1 MVLEV
6 VMQQQIDHAAVK
18 AILNVLRRKIARRT
32 TEDDAASMLARFIKE
47 LTPKYEFLRYIT
59 INQSV
64 YSESETIKVSP
75 QMNYVDEQQVFS
87 ALQDLVKK
95 SVHEMKEKADFF
107 FIREFQDAFEDIE
120 PAHKKV
126 TNTLPLNEMQHEY
139 LINRTQTLSLEKNQL
154 LVNLIHA
161 LLSIENKVLSEIES
175 VHLMEK
181 TLRELLPKYHFFHS
195 IDIIKNPNVKGYYTV
210 EINGNVQTIP
220 TYQFADAIYDLIIAI
235 GTKLK
240 IKNAEQFQET
250 LKQKLGERNTELLRK
265 VNVPIDQ
272 IYFST
277 SSITKKDIVHQLIK
291 SLIIIIG
298 DRTSHL
304 FALAVMKKII
314 DNIKSDYELF
324 SKTNVEKKQ
333 DSYDI
338 SFSGSIEAISDEEFR
353 RALKALI
360 EHVGA
365 HLGKKRGEFIS
376 ELKRKLGDSLVKRIE
391 NLGLNFHMLEMK
403 FD

>member
-1 MVLEV
+1 
-6 VMQQQIDHAAVK
+6 MQQQIDHAAVK

-265 VNVPIDQ
+265 VNVSIDH

-314 DNIKSDYELF
+314 DNIKADYELF

>member
-1 MVLEV
+1 
-6 VMQQQIDHAAVK
+6 MQQEIDHNAIK

-32 TEDDAASMLARFIKE
+32 SEDEAASMLSRFINE
-47 LTPKYEFLRYIT
+47 LTPKYDFLRYIK
-59 INQSV
+59 INESV
-64 YSESETIKVSP
+64 YSETESIYVSEKL
-75 QMNYVDEQQVFS
+75 NFVDEQQVFS
-87 ALQDLVKK
+87 ALHDLVRK

-139 LINRTQTLSLEKNQL
+139 LINRTQTISLEKNQL

-161 LLSIENKVLSEIES
+161 LLSIENKILSERES
-175 VHLMEK
+175 VQLMK
-181 TLRELLPKYHFFHS
+181 QTLRELLPKYHFFHS
-195 IDIIKNPNVKGYYTV
+195 IDIIKNPDEKGYYTV

-220 TYQFADAIYDLIIAI
+220 TYQFADALYNLILAI

-240 IKNAEQFQET
+240 IKNAIEFQQT
-250 LKQKLGERNTELLRK
+250 LKRKLGERNTDLLRK

-272 IYFST
+272 IYIST
-277 SSITKKDIVHQLIK
+277 SSITKKDIIRQLVK

-304 FALAVMKKII
+304 FAVAVMKKII
-314 DNIKSDYELF
+314 SNVKTDYELF
-324 SKTNVEKKQ
+324 SKVQIDKNQESIHIT
-333 DSYDI
+333 
-338 SFSGSIEAISDEEFR
+338 FSGAVESIDDVEFR
-353 RALKALI
+353 KALKALI
-360 EHVGA
+360 ESVGA

-376 ELKRKLGDSLVKRIE
+376 ELKKKLGDKFVTRLESY
-391 NLGLNFHMLEMK
+391 GLNFHMLEMK